1 MCGELWPWSPT
12 PLSGQ
17 SEKESLLIGSLA
29 VFFTLNIKVE
39 QKSQA
44 SVLAEEGSAFSSPV
58 CPWRPR
64 ATSPL
69 SRDSLPSLPP
79 STTGPGARGAQVGA
93 PFAGPVRAHVP
104 ITSLLPQPTA
114 QPTNVGQGRNPN
126 TQVPTASSH
135 PILFSRLQ
143 NKIQTVGEQQSG
155 QPLAAPGLKD
165 YVQPSGEIVTLQSN
179 TKNIYKNRQTCNS
192 DKNL

>member
-1 MCGELWPWSPT
+1 MYGELWPWSPT
-12 PLSGQ
+12 PGQ

-69 SRDSLPSLPP
+69 SRDSLPSLLP
-79 STTGPGARGAQVGA
+79 SATRPGAGGPRWEPPLLAQLGHMSPSPPRCPSPLPSQQVSGRGET
-93 PFAGPVRAHVP
+93 P
-104 ITSLLPQPTA
+104 IPKFQLLPPT
-114 QPTNVGQGRNPN
+114 QYCFLDYKIKYKPSE
-126 TQVPTASSH
+126 SS
-135 PILFSRLQ
+135 S
-143 NKIQTVGEQQSG
+143 
-155 QPLAAPGLKD
+155 PGSPWQHQD
-165 YVQPSGEIVTLQSN
+165 
-179 TKNIYKNRQTCNS
+179 
-192 DKNL
+192 